1 MPHAGAYPE
10 KGLTQAMVKSKISTY
25 KFEDQAIKQIYWVF
39 FRHFVHKRGINLAIL
54 VLNRVCFF
62 YSGPELGVFF
72 RGSYFF
78 IIIGKTINKSPSK
91 IMFRVTV
98 SATIVITRVS
108 NFWSDHK

>member
-54 VLNRVCFF
+54 VLNRVWFL
-62 YSGPELGVFF
+62 YSSHDMGIFL
-72 RGSYFF
+72 RRNHFF
-78 IIIGKTINKSPSK
+78 IIIEKKINKSPSQ
-91 IMFRVTV
+91 IMLTV
-98 SATIVITRVS
+98 I
-108 NFWSDHK
+108 